1 MPTGNAVRARAVVL
15 LLALGLAS
23 PAAAEP
29 AGRFLSVSD
38 IHFNPFD
45 PSSLAPSLAA
55 AEVADWPGRF
65 ATVTG
70 EVRSRHGE
78 DTNHPLLASAL
89 AAIGTTA
96 ASADFAVVTGDFLAH
111 EFEAKAAAALG
122 PGADPAL
129 AAGLTVK
136 TTVFVAEG
144 IAAALPGKP
153 VFLALGNNDSS
164 CGDYRI
170 EPGGS
175 YLAQTREIVRR
186 LAGADRVAAD
196 FDATYAAG
204 GYYAARHPTVAD
216 TLIVSVNDVLWSEK
230 YQDACGADGAA
241 AGEAMLDWLRGVLA
255 KQKAA
260 GGRVWMIHHIPWG
273 IDPYSTDRASHA
285 TCPATIVPFMKGPF
299 ASAFLAL
306 LRDYAGV
313 ITASFSGHVHFDD
326 YRLLADASGR
336 TVMVDKIAPAI
347 SPVFGQNPGF
357 QMFDYDVASG
367 APTDFSTWYLANL
380 EDDAPADWLEEY
392 RFTEA
397 YGVPAYSAAAVD
409 TVTKELAAAG
419 PVRDTFRRLYNVGH
433 GALSPIAFPAYL
445 CAITAPDPARFDA
458 CYCGG

>member
-1 MPTGNAVRARAVVL
+1 MPTGNAIRAGAVAL
-15 LLALGLAS
+15 LIALGLAN

-29 AGRFLSVSD
+29 SGTFAFVSD

-45 PSSLAPSLAA
+45 PPALAPSLAA
-55 AEVADWPGRF
+55 ADVAGWPAAF

-70 EVRSRHGE
+70 EARSPHGE

-89 AAIGTTA
+89 AAVAATA
-96 ASADFAVVTGDFLAH
+96 ASADFAVVTGDFLA
-111 EFEAKAAAALG
+111 LG
-122 PGADPAL
+122 PSADPAL
-129 AAGLTVK
+129 VAGLTVK
-136 TTVFVAEG
+136 TTLFVAEG

-175 YLAQTREIVRR
+175 YLAETKEIVRR
-186 LAGADRVAAD
+186 LAGPDRVAPD
-196 FDATYAAG
+196 FDRTYAAG
-204 GYYAARHPTVAD
+204 GYYAANHPTVAD
-216 TLIVSVNDVLWSEK
+216 TLIVSVNDVLWSK
-230 YQDACGADGAA
+230 NYQDACGADGAA
-241 AGEAMLDWLRGVLA
+241 AGAAMLDWLRGVLA
-255 KQKAA
+255 AQKAA
-260 GGRVWMIHHIPWG
+260 GGHVWMIHHIPWG

-285 TCPATIVPFMKGPF
+285 ACPATIVPFMKEPF
-299 ASAFLAL
+299 ASGFLAL

-326 YRLLADASGR
+326 YRLLAGASGR
-336 TVMVDKIAPAI
+336 TVLVDKIAPAI

-357 QMFDYDVASG
+357 QMFDYDAATG

-392 RFTEA
+392 RFSEA
-397 YGVPAYSAAAVD
+397 YDVPGYSAAAVD
-409 TVTKELAAAG
+409 TVAGELAAAG
-419 PVRDTFRRLYNVGH
+419 PARDTFRRLYNVGH
-433 GALSPIAFPAYL
+433 GALSPVAFPAYL
-445 CAITAPDPARFDA
+445 CAITAADPAAFDA